1 MNLPSFLWLWRIAAW
16 SMGFSLLTYFVLAIL
31 GGAMFYFRSSEKPL
45 PDYLRS
51 LHLII
56 GIVLVLL
63 VFLLLSVGIVGTLG
77 HFGSLGHSLHLLLGI
92 LVVLLVSL
100 SAISAVNIQNH
111 PWLRRV
117 HIVINFLLL
126 LGFAGVSWTGWGV
139 VQKYL
144 PENL

>member
-1 MNLPSFLWLWRIAAW
+1 
-16 SMGFSLLTYFVLAIL
+16 
-31 GGAMFYFRSSEKPL
+31 MFYFRSSEKPL